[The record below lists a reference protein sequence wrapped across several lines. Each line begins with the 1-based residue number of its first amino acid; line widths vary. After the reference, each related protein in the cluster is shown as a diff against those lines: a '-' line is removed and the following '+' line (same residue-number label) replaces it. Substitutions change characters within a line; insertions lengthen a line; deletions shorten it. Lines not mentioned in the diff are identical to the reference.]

1 MRPSSCAR
9 SGRPS
14 GSSPRTSPTP
24 EPGPGQLLVAVEA
37 ASITFVETQIRAG
50 RPPHP
55 PMAPALPAI
64 LGNGV
69 GGTVTAL
76 GEGADAALLG
86 RRVVT
91 TTGGTGGYAERA
103 TADASAAI
111 VVPDGLELHAAVA
124 LLADGRTALSLI
136 GSGAPQPGE
145 TVLVLA
151 AGGGVGSLLVQLARR
166 AGAHVVAAA
175 GGERKLA
182 LAAELGAQRTV
193 DYTRPGWEADIGADG
208 VDVVFDGVGGAIA
221 AAAFGRVKPG
231 GRFVAFGMASGAFVG
246 AQDAEA
252 AGVTLVR
259 GVPLTPERSRALSAQ
274 ALDEAAADR
283 LIPTIGQTFA
293 LEQAADAH
301 AAIEARATLGKTLL
315 LTA

>member
-1 MRPSSCAR
+1 MRAVVLRAFGPPERLVAEEVAD
-9 SGRPS
+9 
-14 GSSPRTSPTP
+14 P
-24 EPGPGQLLVAVEA
+24 EPSPGRLLVEVEA

-69 GGTVTAL
+69 GGTVSAL
-76 GEGADAALLG
+76 GEGADESLLG

-91 TTGGTGGYAERA
+91 TTGGTGGYAEHA
-103 TADASAAI
+103 TADAAAAI
-111 VVPDGLELHAAVA
+111 VVPDALDLSTAVA

-136 GSGAPQPGE
+136 ESAAPRPGE

-151 AGGGVGSLLVQLARR
+151 AGGGVGSLLVQLTRR
-166 AGAHVVAAA
+166 AGARVIAAA
-175 GGERKLA
+175 RGERKLA
-182 LAAELGAQRTV
+182 LAAELGAHVTV
-193 DYTRPGWEADIGADG
+193 DYTRPGWETGLG
-208 VDVVFDGVGGAIA
+208 EVDVVLDGVGGTIA
-221 AAAFGRVKPG
+221 AAAFGLVRPG
-231 GRFVAFGMASGAFVG
+231 GRFVAFGMASGAFVA

-259 GVPLTPERSRALSAQ
+259 GVPLTPERSRALSSE
-274 ALDEAAADR
+274 ALDEAAANR
-283 LIPTIGQTFA
+283 LEPTVGQTFA